1 MILAKRPRSD
11 AEQRSRQSPPLA
23 ALLSRPLK
31 WGDTVVCY
39 NADFTGNLQ
48 LKTNRGKL
56 EKKQVSSKP
65 PDGDV
70 QAYTWQDLTSKLK
83 PPNWGRHLLSSSG
96 AHLRLQSSLRD
107 LQFKVADLDPFL
119 CQRPYHAE
127 YTSSRPITEVKQR

>member
-1 MILAKRPRSD
+1 MRNKGRGKV
-11 AEQRSRQSPPLA
+11 PPCSSIVK
-23 ALLSRPLK
+23 ALEM
-31 WGDTVVCY
+31 GDTVVCY

-70 QAYTWQDLTSKLK
+70 QPYTWQDLTSKLK

-107 LQFKVADLDPFL
+107 LHFKVADLDLLL